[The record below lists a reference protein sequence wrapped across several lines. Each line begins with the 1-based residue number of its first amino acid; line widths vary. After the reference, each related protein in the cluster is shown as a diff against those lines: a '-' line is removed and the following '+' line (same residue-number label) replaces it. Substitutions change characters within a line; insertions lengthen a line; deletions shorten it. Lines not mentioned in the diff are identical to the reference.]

1 MNVEIEVYY
10 HTDQTSSLQKMD
22 MGFHITD
29 CETRTMTFCNIVGFA
44 PADDAKIIMLVR
56 LEHPQTNEL
65 AAATVVPLWTD
76 IFLNIA
82 NDLEIPRRN

>member
-44 PADDAKIIMLVR
+44 PAVEEGGFTYGRIFTATGDFSTPLKY
-56 LEHPQTNEL
+56 EEL
-65 AAATVVPLWTD
+65 KKL
-76 IFLNIA
+76 FK
-82 NDLEIPRRN
+82 

>member
-29 CETRTMTFCNIVGFA
+29 CETRVMTFCSIIGFA
-44 PADDAKIIMLVR
+44 PVVEEDGFTYCKIYTGAGEFSTPLKY
-56 LEHPQTNEL
+56 EEL
-65 AAATVVPLWTD
+65 KKL
-76 IFLNIA
+76 FK
-82 NDLEIPRRN
+82 